1 MARPITIPNV
11 FQNQTGNIPLSQL
24 DTDFSTLATAIN
36 DPASYSNYAVDS
48 GIVNAYII
56 TLNPAPSTLASM
68 VGVTITFKPLV
79 SNTGASTINM
89 NSYGALN
96 ILNFDN
102 SALNA
107 GQIIAGNI
115 VQLSYNGTN
124 FILMGS
130 SGGGGGGAS
139 NGGTIYENKNTISIS
154 YTISTNKNA
163 LSVGPMTINPG
174 VVITIPSGS
183 RYIVL

>member
-11 FQNQTGNIPLSQL
+11 FQNQTGNITLSQL

-130 SGGGGGGAS
+130 SGGGAS
-139 NGGTIYENKNTISIS
+139 NGGTIYENKNTISTS